1 MSLRCRKRGIIQQ
14 KRSPNDFP
22 CRERTLPGKILNG
35 AEPGRIKICVTTTM
49 KHQPWQTGVLA
60 LSIVLSMAG
69 CGKEQK
75 TVAASTNAPTG
86 SVDKLKEQARNAVT
100 TTKDYLE
107 QQTSRWQKSHSDKLS
122 AFDKQLADLKAK
134 TAQAGDKARSEWS
147 KALSQLEQKK
157 ESAAQKLEQFKN
169 ASADRW
175 QELRTNTETAFA
187 DLEKSFKDTF
197 SRFTND
203 DKSAKE

>member
-1 MSLRCRKRGIIQQ
+1 M
-14 KRSPNDFP
+14 
-22 CRERTLPGKILNG
+22 
-35 AEPGRIKICVTTTM
+35 M
-49 KHQPWQTGVLA
+49 
-60 LSIVLSMAG
+60 LSMAG

-86 SVDKLKEQARNAVT
+86 SVDKLKEQARNAVA
-100 TTKDYLE
+100 TTKDYLA
-107 QQTSRWQKSHSDKLS
+107 QQKSRWQKSYSDKLS

-134 TAQAGDKARSEWS
+134 SSQAGDKARSEWS

-157 ESAAQKLEQFKN
+157 GLAAQKLEQFKN

-187 DLEKSFKDTF
+187 DLEKSFKDTL

-203 DKSAKE
+203 DKPAKE

>member
-1 MSLRCRKRGIIQQ
+1 
-14 KRSPNDFP
+14 
-22 CRERTLPGKILNG
+22 
-35 AEPGRIKICVTTTM
+35 M
-49 KHQPWQTGVLA
+49 KHQPWQTGILA
-60 LSIVLSMAG
+60 LSVLLSLAG

-75 TVAASTNAPTG
+75 PVAASTNAPMG
-86 SVDKLKEQARNAVT
+86 SVDKFKEQARNAVT
-100 TTKDYLE
+100 TTKDYLA
-107 QQTSRWQKSHSDKLS
+107 QQRDWWQKSYSDKLYE
-122 AFDKQLADLKAK
+122 FDKQLADLKARSS
-134 TAQAGDKARSEWS
+134 QAGDKARSEWN

-175 QELRTNTETAFA
+175 QELNAETAFA

-203 DKSAKE
+203 DKSAKQ